1 MIDAVTFSSARLAV
15 LSEEENMAGG
25 VGTLSEKMLHRV
37 LKYCYDPNPVNH
49 EVEVLGSIADIKNEQ
64 GIIEIQTREFGNL
77 VPKLAKFLPQYRV
90 NVVYP
95 IVTDKIIRYVD
106 KEDGSVSEPK
116 KSPRHLCAY
125 DAAKELR
132 AISRFIGDENLTVTL
147 LFMRAEEYR
156 LLDGWDKTKKKG
168 ATKLERLPTE
178 IVGEMILKGKEDYLA
193 LLPDALPERFSAA
206 EHARLIKRTSRA
218 AYHPLR
224 LLFDLGLLARE
235 QCGRAYVYSRI
246 I

>member
-15 LSEEENMAGG
+15 LSEQENMAGG

-37 LKYCYDPNPVNH
+37 LKYCYDRDTKNH
-49 EVEVLGSIADIKNEQ
+49 EVEVLGSIADIKNER
-64 GIIEIQTREFGNL
+64 GIIEIQTRAFANL
-77 VPKLAKFLPQYRV
+77 VPKLAKFLPHYNV

-95 IVTDKIIRYVD
+95 IVTDKIIRYVN
-106 KEDGSVSEPK
+106 KEDGSISDPK
-116 KSPRHLCAY
+116 KSPRHLSAY
-125 DAAKELR
+125 DAAMELR
-132 AISRFIGDENLTVTL
+132 AISRFIGDGNLTVTL

-178 IVGEMILKGKEDYLA
+178 IVGEMILKRKEDYLA
-193 LLPDALPERFSAA
+193 LLPQELPEQFSAA
-206 EHARLIKRTSRA
+206 EYASLIKRSSRA

-224 LLFDLGLLARE
+224 LLFDLGLLTRE
-235 QCGRAYVYSRI
+235 AQGRAYIYSKI
-246 I
+246 L

>member
-15 LSEEENMAGG
+15 LSEQENMAGG

-37 LKYCYDPNPVNH
+37 LKYCYDPDPTNH
-49 EVEVLGSIADIKNEQ
+49 EVEVMGSIADIKNDR
-64 GIIEIQTREFGNL
+64 GITEIQTRAFKNL
-77 VPKLAKFLPQYRV
+77 VPKLAKFLPHYNV

-95 IVTDKIIRYVD
+95 IVTDKIIRYVN
-106 KEDGSVSEPK
+106 KEDGSITDPK
-116 KSPRHLCAY
+116 KSPRHLGIY
-125 DAAKELR
+125 DVARELR

-178 IVGEMILKGKEDYLA
+178 IVGEMVLKEKEDYLA
-193 LLPDALPERFSAA
+193 LLPESLPDSFSAA
-206 EHARLIKRTSRA
+206 EYASLIKRSSRA

-224 LLFDLGLLARE
+224 LLFDLGLLTRE
-235 QCGRAYVYSRI
+235 AQGRAYIYSKI
-246 I
+246 L